1 MGEVATAMPNFTVEQ
16 IRKIMDDTENIRS
29 MSVIAHVDHGKS
41 TLTDSLICKAGIISA
56 KAAGDARFTDT
67 RADEQE
73 RGVTI
78 KSTGVSLYFEHDEED
93 GKGATPHLI
102 NLIDSPG
109 HVDFSSEVTAALRIT
124 DGAMVVVDCIE
135 GCAVQ
140 TETVLRQSLQ
150 ERVRPC
156 LFVNKVDR
164 CILELQMEP
173 EDMYSRFRKAI
184 EDVNVII
191 ATYHDELMGDVQVS
205 PDKGTVAFGSGL
217 HGWGFNVERFA
228 KIYAAKMGVD
238 KEKMMKRLWGDN
250 FFNAKKKTW
259 TNVQQPEGCTEALP
273 RAFCQFIMTPIN
285 QLMRAIMD
293 DNKEKY
299 EKMMT
304 TLGIVLKGD
313 DKSLTGKPLMKRTMQ
328 IWINAADT
336 LLSMIVTRLPSP
348 MVAQKY
354 RVENLYEGPMDDA
367 AAKAIRACARDGPLM
382 MYVSKMIPTS
392 DKGRF
397 YAFGRV
403 FSGTIATGQKVRIQ
417 GPHYKP
423 GSKEDLNV
431 KNVQRT
437 VLMMGRTTEQI
448 ADVPCGNTVALVGVD
463 GYLLKSGTITNLD
476 DAHNIADMKYSVSP
490 VVKVAVKVKDGKD
503 LPKLVEGLKKLSKS
517 DPLVVCTTEESGE
530 HVIAGCGELH
540 VEICLKDLREEYAQC
555 DFTVSDPVVSYRETV
570 ADESNVVCLAKSPN
584 KHNRIY
590 LKAEPMDEELNK
602 AIEDGKCG
610 PKADPKER
618 ATKLK
623 NDFSWDEAAARK
635 IWCWGP
641 ETDGANVVVDVTQGV
656 QYLLEIKEHVTSAF
670 QWATKEGPLCEENMR
685 GIRFNIQDVTLHT
698 DAIHRGAGQIMPPTR
713 RACFAAEMTA
723 KPTLQEPMFLVEITC
738 PQEAMSG
745 VYNAINL
752 RRGVVFEEN
761 PREGTPL
768 IQSKAHL
775 PVSESFGF
783 VAALRQATSGQAFPQ
798 CVFSHWENL
807 SGDCMSVGS
816 KMEELVLNI
825 RKRKNLKVE
834 MPKLADY
841 LDKL

>member
-1 MGEVATAMPNFTVEQ
+1 M
-16 IRKIMDDTENIRS
+16 IRS

-41 TLTDSLICKAGIISA
+41 TLTDSLVCKAGIISA
-56 KAAGDARFTDT
+56 KACGDARFTDT

-78 KSTGVSLYFEHDEED
+78 KATGISLYFEMDKDD
-93 GKGATPHLI
+93 GAGSQPHLI

-140 TETVLRQSLQ
+140 TETVLRQALQ
-150 ERVRPC
+150 ERVKPC
-156 LFVNKVDR
+156 LFMNKVDR
-164 CILELQMEP
+164 CILEMMMDP
-173 EDMYSRFRKAI
+173 EDMYMRFRKTM

-191 ATYHDELMGDVQVS
+191 ATYNDALMGDVQVD
-205 PDKGTVAFGSGL
+205 PAKGTVAFGSGL

-238 KEKMMKRLWGDN
+238 KEKMMKRLWGDT

-259 TNVQQPEGCTEALP
+259 SNVQDQDGETVP

-285 QLMRAIMD
+285 QLMTCIMND
-293 DNKEKY
+293 QKDKY
-299 EKMMT
+299 EKMMG

-313 DKSLTGKPLMKRTMQ
+313 EKHLTGKPLMKRAMQ

-336 LLSMIVTRLPSP
+336 LLSMIVMRLPSP
-348 MVAQKY
+348 RVAQKY
-354 RVENLYEGPMDDA
+354 RVENLYEGPMDDEA
-367 AAKAIRACARDGPLM
+367 ANAIRACDPAGPLM
-382 MYVSKMIPTS
+382 MYVSKMVPTS

-403 FSGTIATGQKVRIQ
+403 FSGTIATGQRVRIQ

-423 GSKEDLNV
+423 GSKEDLNI
-431 KNVQRT
+431 KNIQRT
-437 VLMMGRTTEQI
+437 VLMMGRNVDQI

-463 GYLLKSGTITNLD
+463 QFILKSGTLTTIET
-476 DAHNIADMKYSVSP
+476 AHNITAMKYSVSP
-490 VVKVAVKVKDGKD
+490 VVKVAVRPKDGKD

-517 DPLVVCTTEESGE
+517 DPLVVCTTEENGE

-570 ADESNVVCLAKSPN
+570 TKLSNQVCLAKSPN
-584 KHNRIY
+584 KHNRLY
-590 LKAEPMDEELNK
+590 VTAEPMDEALCK
-602 AIEDGKCG
+602 AIEAGPAG
-610 PKADPKER
+610 PKADPKDR
-618 ATKLK
+618 AKLYRDK
-623 NDFSWDEAAARK
+623 FDWDEMAARK
-635 IWCWGP
+635 IWAWGP
-641 ETDGANVVVDVTQGV
+641 ENEGANLVVDQSTGV
-656 QYLLEIKEHVTSAF
+656 QYMLEIKEHVASAF
-670 QWATKEGPLCEENMR
+670 QWTSKEGPLCEENMR
-685 GIRFNIQDVTLHT
+685 GIRFNLMDCTLHA
-698 DAIHRGAGQIMPPTR
+698 DSIHRGAGQIMPPTR
-713 RACFAAEMTA
+713 RVCFAAEMTA
-723 KPTLQEPMFLVEITC
+723 SPTVQEPMFLVEITC
-738 PQEAMSG
+738 PQDAMSG
-745 VYNAINL
+745 VYSCMQP
-752 RRGVVFEEN
+752 RRGQIFEEN

-768 IQSKAHL
+768 IQVKAYL

-783 VAALRQATSGQAFPQ
+783 VASLRQATSGQAFPQ
-798 CVFSHWENL
+798 CVFNHWEAIP
-807 SGDCMSVGS
+807 GDGMVEG
-816 KMEELVLNI
+816 KLQDLI
-825 RKRKNLKVE
+825 LKTRKRKNLKHE

>member
-1 MGEVATAMPNFTVEQ
+1 MPNFTTDQ
-16 IRKIMDDTENIRS
+16 IRKIMDQTDMIRS

-78 KSTGVSLYFEHDEED
+78 KSTGVSLYFEHDDDD
-93 GKGATPHLI
+93 GTGAKPHLI

-124 DGAMVVVDCIE
+124 DGALVVVDCIE

-150 ERVRPC
+150 ERVKPC

-173 EDMYSRFRKAI
+173 EDMYMRFRKAI
-184 EDVNVII
+184 EDVNVIV
-191 ATYHDELMGDVQVS
+191 ATYNDELMGDQQVEPS
-205 PDKGTVAFGSGL
+205 KGTVAFGSGL

-238 KEKMMKRLWGDN
+238 KEKMMKRLWGES
-250 FFNAKKKTW
+250 FYNAKKKTW
-259 TNVQQPEGCTEALP
+259 TNVQQPEGCDKPLQ

-293 DNKEKY
+293 DQKEKY
-299 EKMMT
+299 TKMME
-304 TLGIVLKGD
+304 TLGITLKGD
-313 DKSLTGKPLMKRTMQ
+313 DKALQGKPLMKRAMQ

-336 LLSMIVTRLPSP
+336 LLSMIVTKLPSP
-348 MVAQKY
+348 GTAQKY
-354 RVENLYEGPMDDA
+354 RVENLYEGPMDDEA
-367 AAKAIRACARDGPLM
+367 AQAIRNCDKNGPLM
-382 MYVSKMIPTS
+382 MYVSKMVPTS

-417 GPHYKP
+417 GPHYKV
-423 GSKEDLNV
+423 GGKEDLNI
-431 KNVQRT
+431 KNIQRT
-437 VLMMGRTTEQI
+437 VLMMGRSTELI
-448 ADVPCGNTVALVGVD
+448 PDVPCGNTVALVGID
-463 GYLLKSGTITNLD
+463 QYILKSGTLTTLD
-476 DAHNIADMKYSVSP
+476 TAHNIADMKYSVSP
-490 VVKVAVKVKDGKD
+490 VVKVAVKVKDGKE

-517 DPLVVCTTEESGE
+517 DPLVVCTIEESGE

-540 VEICLKDLREEYAQC
+540 VEICLKDLRDEYANC
-555 DFTVSDPVVSYRETV
+555 EFTVSDPVVSYRETV
-570 ADESNVVCLAKSPN
+570 NELSNCHCLAKSPN

-590 LKAEPMDEELNK
+590 LTAEPMTDELCS
-602 AIEDGKCG
+602 AIEAGHAG
-610 PKADPKER
+610 PKADAKER
-618 ATKLK
+618 SRFLRDKHE
-623 NDFSWDEAAARK
+623 WDDNAARK

-641 ETDGANVVVDVTQGV
+641 ETEGANVVVDQTQGV
-656 QYLLEIKEHVTSAF
+656 QYLLEIKEHVNSAF
-670 QWATKEGPLCEENMR
+670 QWASKEGPLCDENMR
-685 GIRFNIQDVTLHT
+685 GIRFNLMDVTLHT

-723 KPTLQEPMFLVEITC
+723 KPTLQEPVFLVEITC
-738 PQEAMSG
+738 PVDAMSG
-745 VYNAINL
+745 VYNCMNL
-752 RRGVVFEEN
+752 RRGCVFEEN

-768 IQSKAHL
+768 TQVKAHL
-775 PVSESFGF
+775 PVAESFGF
-783 VAALRQATSGQAFPQ
+783 VAALRQQTSGQAFPQ
-798 CVFSHWENL
+798 CVFDHWENL
-807 SGDCMSVGS
+807 QGNG
-816 KMEELVLNI
+816 MEEGKLQDLILGV
-825 RKRKNLKVE
+825 RKRKNIKVE
-834 MPKLADY
+834 MPKLGDY